1 MDKWNVIQLQKKKE
15 HGWTFSSFG
24 CPQYF
29 SHLYGMP
36 LTPFDVRF
44 NGLDVSHPYQAP
56 TVRNSVLGS

>member
-1 MDKWNVIQLQKKKE
+1 MECYPATKKE
-15 HGWTFSSFG
+15 GTWLDFFSFG

-29 SHLYGMP
+29 RHLYGMP